1 MGGVEASFRI
11 GVQDPGRWYPPFEDR
26 GKFLPLLPRG
36 LTATNEDVAPQSIDA
51 ISEDAQLIDVA
62 GDSMVLVVAGDHT
75 PKPYTDLTGA
85 IMLTALKLSLD
96 DLELR
101 NHTLLRSDPPDGER
115 LGLVAL
121 PTEVGKAQE
130 VEGLR
135 FSLPMLLPGSGR
147 IASELDQPGLIRV

>member
-1 MGGVEASFRI
+1 MQNTGW
-11 GVQDPGRWYPPFEDR
+11 WYPPVEDR
-26 GKFLPLLPRG
+26 SELLPLLPRA
-36 LTATNEDVAPQSIDA
+36 LTATHQYITPQSIDA
-51 ISEDAQLIDVA
+51 SLEEAQLIDVA

-96 DLELR
+96 DFELR
-101 NHTLLRSDPPDGER
+101 DHSLLRSDSPDGER

-135 FSLPMLLPGSGR
+135 FPFPTPLPFTGR
-147 IASELDQPGLIRV
+147 VAPELDQPCLVRM